1 MVTMITEA
9 LRQGGLHMK
18 EKKTSVITV
27 RIPPSTK
34 EAIDAE
40 AERREW
46 TPSKMAEKIL
56 TEWAKRDESSDQSS

>member
-1 MVTMITEA
+1 
-9 LRQGGLHMK
+9 MK
-18 EKKTSVITV
+18 EKKTAVITV

-46 TPSKMAEKIL
+46 TPSKVAEKIL
-56 TEWAKRDESSDQSS
+56 TEWAKANEGSDNNR